1 MVMVAVGAIEAVCDN
16 VMGPVFRAQNHTRHA
31 LVSLLSVPL
40 ENVSAIGKSIMNFH
54 TTLGTLLAHILTL
67 PFDNVCSLNNLT

>member
-1 MVMVAVGAIEAVCDN
+1 MAVGAIEAVCDN

-40 ENVSAIGKSIMNFH
+40 ENVSAIGKSSMNFH
-54 TTLGTLLAHILTL
+54 TTLLAHILTL